1 VGLKRPGDTV
11 STLQSLEVAGCVCSA
26 KRSVNRLAKTLNVW
40 RRYSGYSGAGQLDST
55 NASALSTLRAYPH
68 DSSWQAGCTNTVL
81 WRQEV
86 CANRVVETAM
96 SIPKER
102 DTLKTITLV
111 ALLLVG
117 LCVVGS
123 PMAVA
128 QDTSSQSSAAD
139 STADAITDQQL
150 ALLRR
155 DIRSVKKQLIAAN
168 LTLTDSE
175 ATKFWQVYEQYS
187 ADMGKIND
195 TKTAIIKEYSEEYG
209 TLSDDQADNLIRRW
223 LDTDIEQTKLRQRYV
238 PIFRK
243 VLPGKK
249 AATFFQIERRMST
262 MIDVQLTSQLPLAQ
276 SQD

>member
-1 VGLKRPGDTV
+1 MK
-11 STLQSLEVAGCVCSA
+11 
-26 KRSVNRLAKTLNVW
+26 K
-40 RRYSGYSGAGQLDST
+40 
-55 NASALSTLRAYPH
+55 
-68 DSSWQAGCTNTVL
+68 
-81 WRQEV
+81 
-86 CANRVVETAM
+86 
-96 SIPKER
+96 I
-102 DTLKTITLV
+102 TIT

-123 PMAVA
+123 PRAVA

-139 STADAITDQQL
+139 STAHAMTDQQL

-155 DIRSVKKQLIAAN
+155 DIRSIKKQLVAAN

-187 ADMGKIND
+187 AETGKINE
-195 TKTAIIKEYSEEYG
+195 TRAAIIKEYSDEYG
-209 TLSDDQADNLIRRW
+209 TLTDDQADNLIRRW
-223 LDTDIEQTKLRQRYV
+223 LDTDIELAKLRQRYV
-238 PIFRK
+238 PVFRK

-249 AATFFQIERRMST
+249 AATFFQLDRRISM